1 MNDYNGDGL
10 VDPIL
15 EYGTFGINGTSDER
29 NTQVDE
35 LYYQL
40 PTGIQN
46 RVQKIMESI
55 TDNDHGIFPYGWQT
69 AMKNQKLR
77 FDEN

>member
-1 MNDYNGDGL
+1 MEELKFQFFTTKKKRAIRHQNG
-10 VDPIL
+10 IL
-15 EYGTFGINGTSDER
+15 DFER